1 MIEDKNVRSRR
12 GFMLSIIRIT
22 KDKGPFYQIDFSDG
36 ESLKVSEDILVRY
49 RLLKGQELEN
59 ETIEEIKKNSG
70 FDFGLQQALNYLSYQ
85 LRTEKEIRIYLKDK
99 EIGQEDR
106 HKIVDRL
113 KELGLINDL
122 TYGESYVRTNMRLSD
137 KGPKK
142 LAMQMQQKGLT
153 PEIIEQAL
161 EQYTFED
168 QVENA
173 HQTAEKTYNKNYGKS
188 QKELLR
194 NIQQRLMTKGFSS
207 DVIQE
212 AIEALPKETD
222 PEEEY
227 ELLVQQ
233 GDKLWRKNS
242 RFESKKRKMK
252 VKQSLYQKGFNLE
265 MIQRFILEKEEEISE

>member
-1 MIEDKNVRSRR
+1 
-12 GFMLSIIRIT
+12 MLSIIRIT

>member
-222 PEEEY
+222 PEEY